1 MKKIIN
7 KISNKISKKM
17 MLRELMSNNAGMGVV
32 EVIFIIL
39 GLISLAVIFKS
50 QITTIVNSLFTTMTN
65 KVNTF

>member
-7 KISNKISKKM
+7 KISKKL

-32 EVIFIIL
+32 EVILIIL
-39 GLISLAVIFKS
+39 VLISLAVIFKS